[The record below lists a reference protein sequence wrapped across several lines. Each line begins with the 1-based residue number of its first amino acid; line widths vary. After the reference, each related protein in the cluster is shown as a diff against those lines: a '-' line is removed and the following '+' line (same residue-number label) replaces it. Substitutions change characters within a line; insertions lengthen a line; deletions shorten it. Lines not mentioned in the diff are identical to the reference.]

1 MRYGKGLVHWLS
13 PEFFQTIKGPV
24 MFNIRNIFTTGI
36 ILVSFV
42 TLASCANTIRG
53 VGRDT
58 ASAVTSTKTA
68 THDVAR
74 AVK

>member
-1 MRYGKGLVHWLS
+1 
-13 PEFFQTIKGPV
+13 
-24 MFNIRNIFTTGI
+24 MFNIRNVFTTGI

-58 ASAVTSTKTA
+58 ANVVTSTKTA

-74 AVK
+74 AAK